1 MEFKID
7 TKKTYT
13 QIIPVTEQLDANL
26 TEAIRQKWNNS
37 GQSGSLNLIVDLQD
51 INKIADNALEEL
63 NTLQEDFRK
72 NRQTIV
78 FMGLPE
84 QHASHF
90 KQAGEEMA
98 VNIVPTLAEAVDIV
112 NMEILER
119 DLFDEEV

>member
-13 QIIPVTEQLDANL
+13 HIIPVTEQIDANL
-26 TEAIRQKWNNS
+26 TEAIRQKWNNT
-37 GQSGSLNLIVDLQD
+37 GQSGSLNLIVDLQG
-51 INKIADNALEEL
+51 INHVGENALDEL
-63 NTLQEDFRK
+63 RTLQEDFKK
-72 NRQTIV
+72 NRQSIV

-84 QHASHF
+84 QHIAHF
-90 KQAGEEMA
+90 KSTGEEMA
-98 VNIVPTLAEAVDIV
+98 VNIVPSLAEAVDIV